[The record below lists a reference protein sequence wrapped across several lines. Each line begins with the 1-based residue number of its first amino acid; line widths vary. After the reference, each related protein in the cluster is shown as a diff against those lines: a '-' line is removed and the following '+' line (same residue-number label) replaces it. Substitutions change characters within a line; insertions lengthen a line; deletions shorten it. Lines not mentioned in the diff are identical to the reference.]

1 MAFNLSEAGDVN
13 TLLDFHFQ
21 RARTGFGV
29 PSSEQARDAAARLAD
44 KACARLQ
51 TGVTARV
58 VHEMWPVDTLAQLR
72 HVVDALHAAGIGDL
86 PGFRTAVA
94 ALDKLDLAE
103 LLTLLDN
110 VREQTAELLLVVE
123 EHVAAH
129 LDPVEEDLLHSEI
142 RGVAGTGVLAEV
154 VTTLDPTR
162 PRRPDPEL
170 AEPS

>member
-1 MAFNLSEAGDVN
+1 MAFTVSEARDVN
-13 TLLDFHFQ
+13 TLLDHCLGNPEAGAPAP
-21 RARTGFGV
+21 RA
-29 PSSEQARDAAARLAD
+29 EQARDAAARLAD

-51 TGVTARV
+51 TGVTART
-58 VHEMWPVDTLAQLR
+58 VHEMWPADTLARLR

-94 ALDKLDLAE
+94 ALDKLGLAE